1 MAFATQTES
10 MPPKLDN
17 DLFEL
22 TLEASRKVFTRVIDQ
37 YGANSLCAFALYSDA
52 GAMTV
57 MPSINTKTHLERCMT
72 AYPDD
77 ADYYRWSTAEW
88 AHEATHQ
95 EEFTAICERL
105 REELGK
111 LNDNTQFE
119 IFRNNLYATCI
130 EVLTLLKKEHL
141 FGDAMVLFTVSDDE
155 DDERDIA
162 WVRLLNPPELA
173 SEFESWL
180 VEQ

>member
-1 MAFATQTES
+1 
-10 MPPKLDN
+10 MPPQPDD

-22 TLEASRKVFTRVIDQ
+22 IFEASRKVFTSVIDE
-37 YGANSLCAFALYSDA
+37 YGADSLCAFALYSDA

-72 AYPDD
+72 TYPDD

-88 AHEATHQ
+88 AHEAIHQ
-95 EEFTAICERL
+95 EEFTAICEHL
-105 REELGK
+105 TEELGK
-111 LNDNTQFE
+111 LNDDNQFE

-130 EVLTLLKKEHL
+130 DVLMLLKKEHL
-141 FGDAMVLFTVSDDE
+141 FGDAIVLFAVSDDE

-162 WVRLLNPPELA
+162 WVRLLNSPELA